1 MDPETSL
8 PVALPSERVLE
19 GAVVRLEPLT
29 EAHLPALKEI
39 AFGNA
44 QEFRLT
50 STPTDEAQAA
60 AYFGRVLAQRAQA
73 TAHPVAVILKATGR
87 VVGTSRL
94 TEIDLGHRRCE
105 LGFSWYDPSLFRS
118 GVNLDA
124 KLLLLSFA
132 FEQLRMHR
140 VQIHTDTRNVRSQ
153 RAIESLGAT
162 REGVLRRHQVAHD
175 GYVRDTVVYAI
186 TDIEWPDVSA
196 QLLAKQAERLR
207 RPKT

>member
-1 MDPETSL
+1 
-8 PVALPSERVLE
+8 
-19 GAVVRLEPLT
+19 LEPL
-29 EAHLPALKEI
+29 AQSHLQALKEV
-39 AFGNA
+39 AFA
-44 QEFRLT
+44 HPDEFRLT

-60 AYFGRVLAQRAQA
+60 AYFGRVLEQKRQG
-73 TAHPVAVILKATGR
+73 TAHPVAVILKASGR

-118 GVNLDA
+118 GVNLDS
-124 KLLLLSFA
+124 KILLLKFA
-132 FEQLRMHR
+132 FESLLLHR

-153 RAIESLGAT
+153 RAIEALGAR

-186 TDIEWPDVSA
+186 TDLDWPEVCA
-196 QLLAKQAERLR
+196 RLLTKQADRLGAA
-207 RPKT
+207 TT